1 MSFLVAVGTGL
12 AAIGG
17 GSALAGA
24 GIVAGVGSIAAKGFG
39 GASQHDINVQQAAAH
54 EMYQEKLGLLGEQ
67 KGLALAGVQSQFA
80 GGQRDISMG
89 TLTGMRNIQAGAATA
104 ASRSGLA
111 TSGTIQQQTKT
122 QSSDLLAKAKSD
134 MTKLF
139 DTRELAGKQRD
150 LSINEATLSYRQGAM
165 SAEEAHEAMKLE
177 IGSQKKAWEF

>member
-1 MSFLVAVGTGL
+1 MSLVAA
-12 AAIGG
+12 AAITTIAGG
-17 GSALAGA
+17 VIGIGSAIGKF
-24 GIVAGVGSIAAKGFG
+24 GS
-39 GASQHDINVQQAAAH
+39 GASQQDINVQLGAAE

-67 KGLALAGVQSQFA
+67 RGLAGQAAELGYSAAQNQFA
-80 GGQRDISMG
+80 GGQRDVTMG
-89 TLTGMRNIQAGAATA
+89 TQTGMRNIQAGAATA